1 MNRIQATARF
11 QKIDNFANLG
21 NLYVLLIR
29 ISSIIILIS
38 AIIIVRTK
46 MKSNATQKDV
56 AKMAGV
62 SQATVSLVLN
72 GAGSNSISDT
82 TVAKIN
88 EAVRVL
94 GYLPNYMARALRTN
108 QTMTL
113 ACVVPDIMNPYYP
126 ALIRGVQAVAEAAG
140 YDVITV
146 STDGQKE
153 RELHY
158 LKMALQGRIDGVIGV
173 FFGLGIIDL
182 EPFIEAGIP
191 IVRLEASVKRGG
203 PISIDDFFVDNSQA
217 AEDLTSFLISKGHSR
232 IAMIAG
238 RGGPQSVRVDG
249 YRKALQSKRLKALIQ
264 LDDAFTEEGGAR
276 AAVKLLDKGEKPTA
290 IIAANDLMAIGVM
303 HALMGRGLSIPDEI
317 AVAGFD
323 DIPAARLVSP
333 SLTTVTQFQ
342 NSLGAQAAHA
352 LVERLNGTVIGP
364 GRATQ
369 QPYRII
375 ERLST

>member
-1 MNRIQATARF
+1 
-11 QKIDNFANLG
+11 
-21 NLYVLLIR
+21 
-29 ISSIIILIS
+29 
-38 AIIIVRTK
+38 

-56 AKMAGV
+56 AKMVGV

-72 GAGSNSISDT
+72 SPGSNSIPET

-94 GYLPNYMARALRTN
+94 GYLPNHMARSLRTN

-113 ACVVPDIMNPYYP
+113 ACIVPDIMNPYYP
-126 ALIRGVQAVAEAAG
+126 SLVRGVQKVAEAAG

-158 LKMALQGRIDGVIGV
+158 LNMALQGRIDGAIGV

-182 EPFIEAGIP
+182 EPFINAGIP
-191 IVRLEASVKRGG
+191 IVRLEASLKKGG
-203 PISIDDFFVDNSQA
+203 SISIDDLFVDNCQA
-217 AEDLTSFLISKGHSR
+217 AEDLTSFLISKGHSQ
-232 IAMIAG
+232 IAMVAG
-238 RGGPQSVRVDG
+238 RGGPQSVRIDG
-249 YRKALQSKRLKALIQ
+249 YCKALQSEKLKTLIQ
-264 LDDAFTEEGGAR
+264 LDDAFTEEGGSR
-276 AAVKLLDKGEKPTA
+276 ATVELLDKGEKPTA

-303 HALMGRGLSIPDEI
+303 HALMNRGMSIPDEI

-342 NSLGAQAAHA
+342 NSLGAQAAHT
-352 LVERLNGTVIGP
+352 LVERLNGTAIGP

-369 QPYRII
+369 QPYKII

>member
-1 MNRIQATARF
+1 
-11 QKIDNFANLG
+11 
-21 NLYVLLIR
+21 
-29 ISSIIILIS
+29 
-38 AIIIVRTK
+38 
-46 MKSNATQKDV
+46 
-56 AKMAGV
+56 
-62 SQATVSLVLN
+62 
-72 GAGSNSISDT
+72 
-82 TVAKIN
+82 
-88 EAVRVL
+88 
-94 GYLPNYMARALRTN
+94 
-108 QTMTL
+108 
-113 ACVVPDIMNPYYP
+113 
-126 ALIRGVQAVAEAAG
+126 
-140 YDVITV
+140 
-146 STDGQKE
+146 
-153 RELHY
+153 
-158 LKMALQGRIDGVIGV
+158 
-173 FFGLGIIDL
+173 LGIIDL

-203 PISIDDFFVDNSQA
+203 PISIDDFFVDNCQA

-249 YRKALQSKRLKALIQ
+249 YRKALQSKRLKTLIQ

-303 HALMGRGLSIPDEI
+303 HALMDHGLSIPDEI

-352 LVERLNGTVIGP
+352 LVERLNGTAIGP